1 MSIFSILNHPCS
13 LWFILISLVFSYLSK
28 VLFSGFIQFKGNFVD
43 GQNNSKYRNIAPLRN
58 KGISKPTAL
67 QIAQFTLVSLR
78 VSANMAIFNL
88 TNTLFQFLYLLY
100 MFISSVN
107 SDLIFIDCLALRYPT
122 SVKKALIVIF
132 ASRDSSDIHFKLTD

>member
-67 QIAQFTLVSLR
+67 QIAQFTQ
-78 VSANMAIFNL
+78 ACA
-88 TNTLFQFLYLLY
+88 FQ
-100 MFISSVN
+100 
-107 SDLIFIDCLALRYPT
+107 LIFYGNIQPYKHSLP
-122 SVKKALIVIF
+122 IF
-132 ASRDSSDIHFKLTD
+132 IFTLHVYQQR